1 VAIAVDGLQVAIVI
15 GAAVGLWHLVVDLVS
30 RQHAAQALAVAA
42 LAHATVAG
50 QDALAGAIP
59 RAAVPALMAAA
70 AAQVCE

>member
-15 GAAVGLWHLVVDLVS
+15 GAAVGLGHLVVYLMG
-30 RQHAAQALAVAA
+30 RQHAAQALAVTAS
-42 LAHATVAG
+42 AHAAVAG

-59 RAAVPALMAAA
+59 GAAVATFVAAA